1 MADYFGANA
10 EWVKDYSEEIKDKAI
25 DAISDLQ
32 TASMNY
38 FNVIWNNGDGDIDPG
53 FNVSSK
59 VILEWNPP
67 DLGTIPDFNLQAQY
81 SDFSYKTHNNYVW
94 NTTGEAK
101 VYAAIW
107 NIINKQGVGLSQEL
121 QDSIFRTDRE
131 RKLLALNDALTAIN
145 AKTGSKGFRKVNSIT
160 GAQQNEVILK
170 YQYDLENQTREI
182 TKLMEEHARTNLQF
196 AVQQGIAFE
205 NFHADFAMKSDS
217 MFMEM
222 KKTAVQLYV
231 SQVQAEVAVFEA
243 TVKSIIQKVEIAKAE
258 VQYFSTVGNVLI
270 EKYKADI
277 QQAAA
282 RSSLAFEVGKT
293 NLQSTLT
300 ALEGAAK
307 TAQGVMQAVGTSSI
321 EVATKK
327 FS

>member
-1 MADYFGANA
+1 MADYFAGNND
-10 EWVKDYSEEIKDKAI
+10 WIKTYSEEIKDKAV
-25 DAISDLQ
+25 DAITDLQ
-32 TASMNY
+32 TASLNY
-38 FNVIWNNGDGDIDPG
+38 FDVIWNNGNGAIDPG
-53 FNVSSK
+53 FDVASR

-67 DLGTIPDFNLQAQY
+67 DLGTIPDFDLQAQY
-81 SDFSYKTHNNYVW
+81 SDFSYQTHYNYVW
-94 NTTGEAK
+94 DTSGEAK
-101 VYAAIW
+101 VYDAIW
-107 NIINKQGVGLSQEL
+107 NIINEQGVGLSQDL
-121 QDSIFRTDRE
+121 QDSIFRADRE

-205 NFHADFAMKSDS
+205 NFHADFANKFDN
-217 MFMEM
+217 MFVEM

-243 TVKSIIQKVEIAKAE
+243 TVKSILQQVEIAKAE
-258 VQYFSTVGNVLI
+258 VQYFATAGNVLI

-277 QQAAA
+277 QQAVA
-282 RSSLAFEVGKT
+282 RTNLAFEVGKT

-307 TAQGVMQAVGTSSI
+307 TAQGVMQAVGASSI

-327 FS
+327 Y